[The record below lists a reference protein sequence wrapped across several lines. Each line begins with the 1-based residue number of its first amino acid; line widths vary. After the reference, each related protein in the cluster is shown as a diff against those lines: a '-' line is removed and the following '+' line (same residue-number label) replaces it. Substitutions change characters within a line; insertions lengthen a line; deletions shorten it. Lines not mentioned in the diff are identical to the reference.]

1 MIKEEVLAILKKKN
15 DYVSGEKISTR
26 LGVSRM
32 AISPAVKSLRSDGY
46 NISSVTNKGYRLLEN
61 QNMDKLT
68 TGELMTYLSK
78 ERMETVL
85 CLDIIDSTNTK
96 LRELAFDGAASG
108 YVVVANQQTSGRGR
122 LGRSFMSPKDTGI
135 YLSVLLRPD
144 CLPKD
149 CPAITAWTGVA
160 VSRAIKRITDV
171 SPSIKWVNDLFM
183 NDKKICGIL
192 SELSVESESGHVQ
205 HIIVGIGINVN
216 ERPDEFP
223 DELKNIATSI
233 YAETGKKTSRAE
245 LAAALIEELDIISSK
260 WPDAKEEYLAEY
272 RKLTMTT
279 GRDIY
284 VISGENKTKAK
295 ALEINDDFSLKVRYE
310 DETIENLSS
319 GEISTRFVD

>member
-15 DYVSGEKISTR
+15 DYVSGEKISTE

-32 AISPAVKSLRSDGY
+32 AISHAVKSLRNDGY
-46 NISSVTNKGYRLLEN
+46 NVSSVTNKGYRLLEN
-61 QNMDKLT
+61 PDMDRLT
-68 TGELMTYLSK
+68 AGELMSYLSR
-78 ERMETVL
+78 ERMKHVL
-85 CLDIIDSTNTK
+85 CLDIVDSTNTK
-96 LRELAFDGAASG
+96 LRELAFDGADSG
-108 YVVVANQQTSGRGR
+108 YVVMANQQTCGRGR

-135 YLSVLLRPD
+135 YLSMLLRPD

-160 VSRAIKRITDV
+160 VSRAIKRVTGI
-171 SPSIKWVNDLFM
+171 SPSIKWVNDLYM
-183 NDKKICGIL
+183 SDKKICGIL

-216 ERPDEFP
+216 ERSDEFP
-223 DELKNIATSI
+223 DDLKNIATSI

-245 LAAALIEELDIISSK
+245 LAAALIEELDIMSSK
-260 WPDAKEEYLAEY
+260 WPCAKEEYLDEY
-272 RKLTMTT
+272 RRLTMTT

-284 VISGENKTKAK
+284 VISGENKTKEK
-295 ALEINDDFSLKVRYE
+295 ALEINEDFSLKVRYE

-319 GEISTRFVD
+319 GEISTKFVN

>member
-1 MIKEEVLAILKKKN
+1 MIKEEVLAILKKKK
-15 DYVSGEKISTR
+15 DYVSGEKISTE

-32 AISPAVKSLRSDGY
+32 AISHAVKSLRNNGY
-46 NISSVTNKGYRLLEN
+46 SISSVTNKGYRLLEN
-61 QNMDKLT
+61 PDMDKLT
-68 TGELMTYLSK
+68 AGELMTFLSR
-78 ERMETVL
+78 ERMEHVL
-85 CLDIIDSTNTK
+85 CLDITDSTNTK

-108 YVVVANQQTSGRGR
+108 YVVMANQQTGGRGR

-135 YLSVLLRPD
+135 YLSMLLRPD

-160 VSRAIKRITDV
+160 VSRAIKRVTGI
-171 SPSIKWVNDLFM
+171 SPSIKWVNDLFI

-192 SELSVESESGHVQ
+192 SELSVESESGHIQ

-216 ERPDEFP
+216 ERSDEFP

-245 LAAALIEELDIISSK
+245 LAAALIDELDIMSSK
-260 WPDAKEEYLAEY
+260 WPHAKAEYLAEY
-272 RKLTMTT
+272 RSLTMTT

-295 ALEINDDFSLKVRYE
+295 ALEINEDFSLKVRYE

-319 GEISTRFVD
+319 GEISTRFVN

>member
-1 MIKEEVLAILKKKN
+1 MIKEDVLAILKKTK
-15 DYVSGEKISTR
+15 DYVSGEKISTE

-32 AISPAVKSLRSDGY
+32 AISQAVKALRNDGY
-46 NISSVTNKGYRLLEN
+46 DISSVTNKGYRLLEN
-61 QNMDKLT
+61 PNMDKLT
-68 TGELMTYLSK
+68 QGELMAYLPK
-78 ERMETVL
+78 ERMKNVL
-85 CLDIIDSTNTK
+85 CLDIVDSTNTK
-96 LRELAFDGAASG
+96 LRELAFNGAASG
-108 YVVVANQQTSGRGR
+108 SVVVANQQTSGRGR

-135 YLSVLLRPD
+135 YLSMLLRPD

-160 VSRAIKRITDV
+160 VSRAIKRVTGV
-171 SPSIKWVNDLFM
+171 SPSIKWVNDLFI

-192 SELSVESESGHVQ
+192 SELAVESESGHVQ

-216 ERPDEFP
+216 ESPEEFP

-233 YAETGKKTSRAE
+233 YAETGKKASRAK
-245 LAAALIEELDIISSK
+245 LVAALIEELDIMSSK
-260 WPDAKEEYLAEY
+260 WPDDKAEYLDEY

-295 ALEINDDFSLKVRYE
+295 ALEINEDFSLKVRYE
-310 DETIENLSS
+310 NGAIENLSS
-319 GEISTRFVD
+319 GEISTRFVN